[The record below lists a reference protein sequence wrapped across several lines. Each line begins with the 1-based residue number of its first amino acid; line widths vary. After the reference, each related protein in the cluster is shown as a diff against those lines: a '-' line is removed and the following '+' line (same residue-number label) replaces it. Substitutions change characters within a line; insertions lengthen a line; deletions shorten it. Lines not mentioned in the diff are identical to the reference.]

1 MFILDFSVILQ
12 CHTLTAPYFM
22 FTVHIHKQSV
32 THKGCHLTGTFV
44 GNKRTDDI
52 IILRNNEFQS
62 FYAQIEILNRNRLV
76 ELYLLEGDLI
86 PFHSYRRSAVDLKL
100 EVVKRN
106 VLLNRL
112 QNMRIFAYSSTREQS
127 NERSG
132 TKLKTESETG
142 ERVGFFSLARALRA

>member
-22 FTVHIHKQSV
+22 FTVHMHKQSV
-32 THKGCHLTGTFV
+32 THKGCHLTSTLLV
-44 GNKRTDDI
+44 KQKNRRYNYITKQRILVILCTD
-52 IILRNNEFQS
+52 RNFEQKSVSRALS
-62 FYAQIEILNRNRLV
+62 FRR
-76 ELYLLEGDLI
+76 DLI
-86 PFHSYRRSAVDLKL
+86 PFHSCRRSAFDLKL

-112 QNMRIFAYSSTREQS
+112 QNIRIFAYSSTREQS
-127 NERSG
+127 NERFG

-142 ERVGFFSLARALRA
+142 ERVGFFSLARALRP

>member
-12 CHTLTAPYFM
+12 CHTLIAPYFM
-22 FTVHIHKQSV
+22 FTVHMHKQSL
-32 THKGCHLTGTFV
+32 THKGCHLTGTFLV
-44 GNKRTDDI
+44 NKRTDDI

-86 PFHSYRRSAVDLKL
+86 PFHSCRRSAIDLKL

-112 QNMRIFAYSSTREQS
+112 QNIRIFAYSSTREQS
-127 NERSG
+127 NERSR
-132 TKLKTESETG
+132 TKLKTESETV
-142 ERVGFFSLARALRA
+142 ERVRFFSLARALRT

>member
-12 CHTLTAPYFM
+12 CHTLIAPYFM
-22 FTVHIHKQSV
+22 FTVHMHKPSV
-32 THKGCHLTGTFV
+32 THKGCHLTGTFLV
-44 GNKRTDDI
+44 NKRTDDI
-52 IILRNNEFQS
+52 IILRNNEVQS

-86 PFHSYRRSAVDLKL
+86 PFHSCRRSAIDLKL
-100 EVVKRN
+100 EVVERN

-112 QNMRIFAYSSTREQS
+112 QNIRIFTRELS
-127 NERSG
+127 NEGSG